1 MIKKIKIILLIML
14 SLILTQSLIAK
25 ENFTIEQNDEK
36 LELLYFPK
44 KIVTD
49 SAIISR
55 FLAALDIELVGV
67 PSSTTKIPEKYNGVQ
82 RIGRSGMPDLEIVK
96 SLKTDLVVS
105 TLYSKPALKPK
116 YDNLNIPSFYLK
128 VDTYDESMEVIE
140 ILGKAFHKEE
150 KANAILK
157 DIKHRE
163 EILHEKLKDKEPKKI
178 AIIYGNGES
187 FFMTG
192 KNHFLQGLMDKI
204 DCENI
209 VTSIDNSALLKKSV
223 PFSMEQLIKA
233 NPDVILRLPTS
244 QTKNGESFEEIFN
257 ANPIWKL
264 TKAYKNKKILDIDPT
279 LFRMSAGVNSID
291 ALEELYRYVYE

>member
-1 MIKKIKIILLIML
+1 MIKKIKVILLVIL
-14 SLILTQSLIAK
+14 SLILTQSLMAK

-36 LELLYFPK
+36 LELSYFPK

-150 KANAILK
+150 KADAILK
-157 DIKHRE
+157 DVKNRE
-163 EILHEKLKDKEPKKI
+163 NILNEKLKDKEPKKI

-204 DCENI
+204 NCENI

>member
-1 MIKKIKIILLIML
+1 MIKKIKIILLVIL

-36 LELLYFPK
+36 LELSYFPK

-67 PSSTTKIPEKYNGVQ
+67 PSSTTKIPEEYNGVQ

-150 KANAILK
+150 KADAILK

>member
-36 LELLYFPK
+36 LELSYFPK
-44 KIVTD
+44 RIVTD

-67 PSSTTKIPEKYNGVQ
+67 PSSTTKIPEEYNGVQ

-150 KANAILK
+150 KADAILK
-157 DIKHRE
+157 DVKNRE
-163 EILHEKLKDKEPKKI
+163 NILNEKLKGKEPKKI

-204 DCENI
+204 NCENI

>member
-1 MIKKIKIILLIML
+1 MIKKIKVILLIML

-36 LELLYFPK
+36 LELSYFPK
-44 KIVTD
+44 RIVTD

-67 PSSTTKIPEKYNGVQ
+67 PSSTTKIPEEYNGVQ

-204 DCENI
+204 NCENI

>member
-150 KANAILK
+150 KADAILK

>member
-36 LELLYFPK
+36 LELSYFPK

-67 PSSTTKIPEKYNGVQ
+67 PSSTTKIPEEYNGVQ

-150 KANAILK
+150 KADAILK

-244 QTKNGESFEEIFN
+244 QTKNGESYEEIFN
-257 ANPIWKL
+257 ANPIRKL

>member
-1 MIKKIKIILLIML
+1 MIKKIKVILLIML

-25 ENFTIEQNDEK
+25 DSFKIEQNNEK
-36 LELLYFPK
+36 LELSYFPK

-150 KANAILK
+150 KADAILK
-157 DIKHRE
+157 DIKNRE

-192 KNHFLQGLMDKI
+192 KNHFLQGLIDKI